1 MPDPWARGASD
12 DWNFFQN
19 WRMLGQGGTIADMR
33 LLLVEDTADV
43 ADAIVASFANRGDAV
58 DHAGSV
64 EEAADVLAVQDYD
77 VIILDIGLPDG
88 LGTDILAN
96 LRDRG
101 KPTPVLMLT
110 ARSDIEDRVAA
121 LDKGADD
128 YLIKPFDLREL
139 HARVRSM
146 FRRQDMDRSG
156 RIEFGDITF
165 DPAGLTVEVKGS
177 PVSLARREFNVL
189 EILLA
194 NRERV
199 VTKDTLLER
208 LYSFNSEEVSPN
220 AVELYVGRLRKKL
233 CDSRITIKTLRGLG
247 YQMVDGE

>member
-1 MPDPWARGASD
+1 
-12 DWNFFQN
+12 
-19 WRMLGQGGTIADMR
+19 MR

-58 DHAGSV
+58 DNVDSV
-64 EEAADVLAVQDYD
+64 NKAADALAVQDYD

-96 LRDRG
+96 LRNSG

-139 HARVRSM
+139 HARVRAM
-146 FRRQDMDRSG
+146 FRRQSMDRSG
-156 RIEFGDITF
+156 TIEFGDITF
-165 DPAGLTVEVKGS
+165 DPAGFTVEVKGS

-199 VTKDTLLER
+199 VPKETLLER
-208 LYSFNSEEVSPN
+208 LYSFNDEEVNSN
-220 AVELYVGRLRKKL
+220 AVELYVGRLRRKL
-233 CDSRITIKTLRGLG
+233 CNSQIKIKTLRGLG
-247 YQMVDGE
+247 YQMVDEE